1 MNKLLLLFV
10 GCFLLNCFAGADEHL
25 TFNNIPIDG
34 SIDNFVKA
42 LALQDSGLVKINT
55 YPDGVMLADTLRL
68 EVVTVNTYEDG
79 NVCMVQNVIYFLCDY
94 ENLTWEYIYSFY
106 IDTKEFLLK
115 RGEVLL
121 KEVNEISNLSDEQC
135 LDVIKNNRGK
145 LYSAFDAGTGWHV
158 LMLVGENT
166 KERCFYGFQ
175 TLFIDKKNSGI
186 VDFAAVYSQF

>member
-1 MNKLLLLFV
+1 MLFV
-10 GCFLLNCFAGADEHL
+10 DVFLLNWFAGADEHL
-25 TFNNIPIDG
+25 TFMNIPIDG

-42 LALQDSGLVKINT
+42 IQDSGLVKINT
-55 YPDGVMLADTLRL
+55 YPDCVMLADTLRI
-68 EVVTVNTYEDG
+68 EVVTVNTCEDG
-79 NVCMVQNVIYFLCDY
+79 NVCMVQNVIRFPCDY
-94 ENLTWEYIYSFY
+94 EDLTWEYIYSFY
-106 IDTKEFLLK
+106 TDTKKFLLK
-115 RGEVLL
+115 SGEVLL

-158 LMLVGENT
+158 LRFVGENT

-175 TLFIDKKNSGI
+175 MLFIDKKNSGI